1 MYRRKSILAS
11 LFDCDNPVQDA
22 LAHGSPAGIKLAA
35 EAVAVQ
41 FEILRRTSVHSP
53 AEVYRVK
60 TGKRIWIVFYLL
72 VAGGAALFTFLLI
85 HQGAPQVMAAFASA
99 GWWIAAVVI
108 YHLAVPLLLD
118 ALAWW
123 SLFPRAERL
132 SLWEFFWMRWIG
144 ESVSTLVPSASVGG
158 DVVRARLAALH
169 GASIPTAAASV
180 LVDITLGVFV
190 QIVFTLLGL
199 ALIVTATGRQ
209 SFVRPTLIGAVI
221 GVLAI
226 IGFYVVQRLGMF
238 RFVGKMISRLANAED
253 WHSLVHSGHTLDE
266 AIRTQ
271 YARRS
276 GVVGCCA
283 WTGASLILGSGEI
296 WIALHALGLHAAL
309 MNSVILQSMVLTI
322 RSVVFP
328 VPGALGV
335 QEGGYV
341 LVGNLLGIPGDAAFA
356 LSLIARVRE
365 LILGIPGL
373 IAWQVIEARRV
384 LRARL
389 AASAQ

>member
-1 MYRRKSILAS
+1 MK
-11 LFDCDNPVQDA
+11 
-22 LAHGSPAGIKLAA
+22 G
-35 EAVAVQ
+35 
-41 FEILRRTSVHSP
+41 
-53 AEVYRVK
+53 
-60 TGKRIWIVFYLL
+60 GKRIRIVFYLL
-72 VAGGAALFTFLLI
+72 VAGGAALFTFLLV

-108 YHLAVPLLLD
+108 YHFAIPVLLD
-118 ALAWW
+118 ALAWR
-123 SLFPRAERL
+123 SLFPKPERL
-132 SLWEFFWMRWIG
+132 SLWELLWMRWIG

-158 DVVRARLAALH
+158 DVIRARLAALH
-169 GASIPTAAASV
+169 GTPIPTAAASV

-190 QIVFTLLGL
+190 QIVFTLFGL
-199 ALIVTATGRQ
+199 ALIVTATGHQ

-238 RFVGKMISRLANAED
+238 RFIGKMISRLANAED

-276 GVVGCCA
+276 GVIGCCV
-283 WTGASLILGSGEI
+283 WTGISLILGSGEI
-296 WIALHALGLHAAL
+296 WIALHALGLHATVV
-309 MNSVILQSMVLTI
+309 NSLILQSMVLTI
-322 RSVVFP
+322 RSVMFP

-341 LVGNLLGIPGDAAFA
+341 VVGNLLGIPGDAAFA

-373 IAWQVIEARRV
+373 VVWQVIEARRV
-384 LRARL
+384 FRARSV
-389 AASAQ
+389 ANAR

>member
-1 MYRRKSILAS
+1 MK
-11 LFDCDNPVQDA
+11 
-22 LAHGSPAGIKLAA
+22 G
-35 EAVAVQ
+35 
-41 FEILRRTSVHSP
+41 
-53 AEVYRVK
+53 
-60 TGKRIWIVFYLL
+60 GKKIRIAFYLL

-108 YHLAVPLLLD
+108 YHFVVPLFLD
-118 ALAWW
+118 TLAWW
-123 SLFPRAERL
+123 SLFPRSERL
-132 SLWEFFWMRWIG
+132 SLWELFWMRWIG

-169 GASIPTAAASV
+169 GTPITTSAASV

-190 QIVFTLLGL
+190 QIGFTLLGL
-199 ALIVTATGRQ
+199 ALIVTSTGHQ
-209 SFVRPTLIGAVI
+209 GFVRPTLIGAVI

-226 IGFYVVQRLGMF
+226 VGFYVVQRLGMF
-238 RFVGKMISRLANAED
+238 RFIGKMISRLASADD
-253 WHSLVHSGHTLDE
+253 WHSLVQSGHTLDE
-266 AIRTQ
+266 AIRRQ

-276 GVVGCCA
+276 GVIGCSA
-283 WTGASLILGSGEI
+283 WTGASLIFGSGEI
-296 WIALHALGLHAAL
+296 WIALHALGLHATIV
-309 MNSVILQSMVLTI
+309 NSVILQSMVLTI
-322 RSVVFP
+322 RSAVFP

-341 LVGNLLGIPGDAAFA
+341 LIGNLLGIPGDAAFA

-373 IAWQVIEARRV
+373 VLWQVIEARRV
-384 LRARL
+384 LRVR
-389 AASAQ
+389 AAVNAP

>member
-1 MYRRKSILAS
+1 MK
-11 LFDCDNPVQDA
+11 
-22 LAHGSPAGIKLAA
+22 G
-35 EAVAVQ
+35 
-41 FEILRRTSVHSP
+41 
-53 AEVYRVK
+53 
-60 TGKRIWIVFYLL
+60 GKRIRIVFYLL
-72 VAGGAALFTFLLI
+72 VASGAALFTFLLI

-108 YHLAVPLLLD
+108 YHFAVPLLLD

-123 SLFPRAERL
+123 SLFPRSERL
-132 SLWEFFWMRWIG
+132 RLWELFWMRWIG

-158 DVVRARLAALH
+158 DVVRARLAALY
-169 GASIPTAAASV
+169 GTSIPTAAASV

-199 ALIVTATGRQ
+199 ALIVTATGHQ
-209 SFVRPTLIGAVI
+209 SFVRPTLTGAVI

-226 IGFYVVQRLGMF
+226 VGFYVVQRLGMF
-238 RFVGKMISRLANAED
+238 RFIGKIISRLANAED
-253 WHSLVHSGHTLDE
+253 WHSLVHSGHTLDQ

-271 YARRS
+271 YARRR
-276 GVVGCCA
+276 GVIGCSA
-283 WTGASLILGSGEI
+283 WTATSLILGSGEI
-296 WIALHALGLHAAL
+296 WIALHALGLHATL
-309 MNSVILQSMVLTI
+309 VNSVILQSMVLTI
-322 RSVVFP
+322 RSAMFP

-373 IAWQVIEARRV
+373 LLWQLIEARRL
-384 LRARL
+384 LRRPLATNAR
-389 AASAQ
+389 